1 MIGLQ
6 SCTHLKKVNFKKQHR
21 TRDLHRFAFCL
32 LCFWA
37 VNFWNFNN
45 IILNIWVV
53 QAVLPEAV
61 PDQVVEIVDIV
72 LRVVA
77 IE

>member
-1 MIGLQ
+1 
-6 SCTHLKKVNFKKQHR
+6 
-21 TRDLHRFAFCL
+21 